1 MFRVVILQAQAQAQ
15 AHGDLPRWLV
25 ALPPGIGDVVS
36 VGLSAI
42 DQIIKNEAAAHGKID
57 VLCNA
62 QQAELLRYDPRINSL
77 IVVDG
82 SLFPAAGSG
91 TFLRGVFLS
100 DELTPLFHF
109 LQKRHYTAV
118 LPGLP
123 APTFYSRLHTPL
135 MHPRLVDL
143 GKDLLA
149 LQSCDQAKHISTITR
164 QAVNAYFESEK
175 SILEPPEEVT
185 LFLPPDAILS
195 AQLLASDIKRRLGDD
210 EERNCLLLVA
220 PDTSSDVTRPPLP
233 LLRDGIAGAL
243 SQVPEM
249 IVSILPS
256 YTKVQTS
263 TMLFEA
269 LSSQF
274 PGRVEALSREPVS
287 TLLATT
293 ALIDQADIFLSGDT
307 GVMHL
312 AVATKHLAGSAEVAP
327 KNAVKIITLFGGTNP
342 GLYGYPARAMILG
355 RDRKEQKL
363 FSPGVAKEFYISTGK
378 NLFDHIT
385 AQQVTDALL
394 QTISVIQIQTHLDSS
409 SSGRC

>member
-1 MFRVVILQAQAQAQ
+1 M
-15 AHGDLPRWLV
+15 PWLV

-36 VGLSAI
+36 VGLSAV
-42 DQIIKNEAAAHGKID
+42 DQIIKNDPTAHGKID

-62 QQAELLRYDPRINSL
+62 QQAEILRYDPRINSL
-77 IVVDG
+77 LVVDA

-100 DELTPLFHF
+100 EELTPLFHF
-109 LQKRHYTAV
+109 LQARHYTSV

-123 APTFYSRLHTPL
+123 APAFYSRLHMPL

-149 LQSCDQAKHISTITR
+149 LQSSDQAKHISTITR
-164 QAVNAYFESEK
+164 QAVNAYFESETP
-175 SILEPPEEVT
+175 IPEPPEGVT

-195 AQLLASDIKRRLGDD
+195 AQLMVTKLRKRLACNDGK
-210 EERNCLLLVA
+210 NFLLLVA
-220 PDTSSDVTRPPLP
+220 PDTSSDVTRPPLT
-233 LLRDGIAGAL
+233 LLAEGIASVL
-243 SQVPEM
+243 SQEPGL
-249 IVSILPS
+249 IVGILPS

-263 TMLFEA
+263 TRLFDT
-269 LSSQF
+269 LSPQF
-274 PGRVEALSREPVS
+274 PGRVEALSRELVP

-312 AVATKHLAGSAEVAP
+312 AAATKQLAKPAEVAP
-327 KNAVKIITLFGGTNP
+327 KNTVKIITLFGGTHP
-342 GLYGYPARAMILG
+342 GLYGYPSRATILG

-378 NLFDHIT
+378 DLFDHIT
-385 AQQVTDALL
+385 SQQVADALL
-394 QTISVIQIQTHLDSS
+394 QALNHA
-409 SSGRC
+409 